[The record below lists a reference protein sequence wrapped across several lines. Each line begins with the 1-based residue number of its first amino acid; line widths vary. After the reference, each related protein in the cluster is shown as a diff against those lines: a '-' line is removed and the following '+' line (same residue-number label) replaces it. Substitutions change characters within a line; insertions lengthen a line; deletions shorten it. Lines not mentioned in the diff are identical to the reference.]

1 MSNPSSNNPS
11 GTSTPNPRFQAQ
23 QSTQATVVDLLS
35 NQTVGLVNLSD
46 YRKRRAEA
54 IEQKERDAQ
63 GFDTPLASGSGT
75 PINGEASGVSTPP
88 GETMAAPKKKKQ
100 KVKRPILSFG
110 DDEEEDES
118 SASASAKPSPKL
130 GASDDDLRSM
140 KGNAPKRS
148 KFAPNASVGLVPKP
162 LTKRTLLQE
171 SQEREALRKEYL
183 ALQEKVKAAEFAIP
197 FVFYDGSNLTGGT
210 CRVTKGD
217 YIWKFLVGSRKVGAE
232 VGAYEDAKEKNA
244 ASAARA
250 RREWA
255 KVGVDDL
262 MMVRGEII
270 IPPHFD
276 FYYFIMNKSKGP
288 GGRVLFD
295 YSTQPSASSSEEDNR
310 ADDSGDIPADYD
322 PLSRPGAN
330 KTKPKPV
337 TPMMELEGANDDP
350 GFTKVVDRRWYER
363 NKHIYPASVWQAFD
377 PEKDYQKEVKRD
389 VGGNAFFFS

>member
-1 MSNPSSNNPS
+1 MSNPPSNNAS

-23 QSTQATVVDLLS
+23 QSTQASVVDLLS

-63 GFDTPLASGSGT
+63 GFDTPPVVSGAATPLNGNESG
-75 PINGEASGVSTPP
+75 ASTPNEDGKP
-88 GETMAAPKKKKQ
+88 PKKKK
-100 KVKRPILSFG
+100 KAKKAILSFG
-110 DDEEEDES
+110 DEEEEGGS
-118 SASASAKPSPKL
+118 GPALSKPSTKSKSS
-130 GASDDDLRSM
+130 GDSESAN
-140 KGNAPKRS
+140 GNAPKKF
-148 KFAPNASVGLVPKP
+148 KFAPNASVSIVPKP

-183 ALQEKVKAAEFAIP
+183 ALQDRVKSAEFAIP
-197 FVFYDGSNLTGGT
+197 FVFFDGGNLPGGT

-217 YIWKFLVGSRKVGAE
+217 YIWKFLDGSRKVGAE
-232 VGAYEDAKEKNA
+232 VGAYEDAKERNA
-244 ASAARA
+244 VSAARA

-270 IPPHFD
+270 MPPHYD

-288 GGRVLFD
+288 GGKVLFD
-295 YSTQPSASSSEEDNR
+295 YSTQPPASAEEEAEKKEDGTIPDN
-310 ADDSGDIPADYD
+310 YD
-322 PLSRPGAN
+322 PLSRPIAA
-330 KTKPKPV
+330 KAKPKPT
-337 TPMMELEGANDDP
+337 TPITELEGANDDP
-350 GFTKVVDRRWYER
+350 SFTKVVDRRWYEK
-363 NKHIYPASVWQAFD
+363 NKHIYPASVWQTFD
-377 PEKDYQKEVKRD
+377 PEKDYLKEVKRD